1 MCIVQITDNENK
13 WKKRGRSKKN
23 PRFHFH
29 QTLTFMRDGMLYLTI
44 PHNSILHLQSI
55 SQSLVHLGD
64 LGGDA
69 EVDGAVA
76 DLDNEATDKVGVD
89 LF

>member
-1 MCIVQITDNENK
+1 MQVTDNENK
-13 WKKRGRSKKN
+13 WKRKRAIQET
-23 PRFHFH
+23 PHFHLH
-29 QTLTFMRDGMLYLTI
+29 QTLTFMRDGLLYLTI

-76 DLDNEATDKVGVD
+76 DLDDEATNKVGVD
-89 LF
+89 LFLSA

>member
-1 MCIVQITDNENK
+1 
-13 WKKRGRSKKN
+13 
-23 PRFHFH
+23 
-29 QTLTFMRDGMLYLTI
+29 MLYLTI

>member
-23 PRFHFH
+23 PQFHFH

-76 DLDNEATDKVGVD
+76 DLDNDATDKVGVD